1 MRAVRGLV
9 PYALMHE
16 SVFLGKPASERD
28 DLGEGKFD
36 DAARVRERSVEDRD
50 AALRGG
56 FEIDLVRADAERA
69 NGDEVRCRLE
79 YPPRDV
85 RLRSDAEDGHV
96 LRGLYQFR
104 LVVSPVDVLDGQTG
118 LVQHCCGVR
127 MDVLEQEGSLG
138 STERIRHNVFRTK
151 KSRSTNRD
159 HRARF

>member
-36 DAARVRERSVEDRD
+36 HAARVRERSVEDRD

-56 FEIDLVRADAERA
+56 FEIDLVGADAERA

-96 LRGLYQFR
+96 LRGPYQFR
-104 LVVSPVDVLDGQTG
+104 LVVSPIDVPVD
-118 LVQHCCGVR
+118 R
-127 MDVLEQEGSLG
+127 
-138 STERIRHNVFRTK
+138 
-151 KSRSTNRD
+151 
-159 HRARF
+159 RARFYCPAREVVCQTRSLRNRAAISEREVGRRER